1 VVDRV
6 VEQHLMVHV
15 EQDLNLY
22 LVDNLMEQVL
32 VEPEPLVKVIMVEM
46 VVEALLNTVVVAVV
60 KVLKV
65 AMVFL
70 VAEEQVVQV

>member
-1 VVDRV
+1 
-6 VEQHLMVHV
+6 
-15 EQDLNLY
+15 
-22 LVDNLMEQVL
+22 
-32 VEPEPLVKVIMVEM
+32 MVEM